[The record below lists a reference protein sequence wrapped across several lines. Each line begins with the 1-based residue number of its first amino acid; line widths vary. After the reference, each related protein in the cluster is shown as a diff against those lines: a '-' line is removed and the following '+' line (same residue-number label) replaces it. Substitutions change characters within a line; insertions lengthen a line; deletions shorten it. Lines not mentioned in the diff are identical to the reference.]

1 MAVTRI
7 VLDNLSLPRFVCGV
21 VDVAALSEYIY
32 KYIIINLSAGT
43 PGRCAS
49 LCVPCC
55 CHI

>member
-32 KYIIINLSAGT
+32 IIINLGAGT
-43 PGRCAS
+43 WSMC
-49 LCVPCC
+49 
-55 CHI
+55 